1 MFPFSPLRPP
11 CYKRQ
16 QIFNNDFIT
25 EQHFQFC
32 LYSQYTSTHYNLQLS
47 HIQLIT
53 INVIIVQIKTYF
65 TTIKQS
71 CNLTPLKKTE
81 QIYCLSHRLVTF
93 TIKRH
98 FCVIFNQ
105 KKSMWSHKT
114 YLSLTINLLTC
125 DYSAVTA
132 QKKGRTMKRKKS

>member
-1 MFPFSPLRPP
+1 MKTYPKEKVESKQQVFQADGPTCFLFLLWDPHATRDSRFSVS
-11 CYKRQ
+11 Y
-16 QIFNNDFIT
+16 NDFIT

-71 CNLTPLKKTE
+71 RYLTPLKK
-81 QIYCLSHRLVTF
+81 QSKFIV
-93 TIKRH
+93 
-98 FCVIFNQ
+98 
-105 KKSMWSHKT
+105 
-114 YLSLTINLLTC
+114 
-125 DYSAVTA
+125 
-132 QKKGRTMKRKKS
+132 